1 MRLLGVVQ
9 RMLEGPRC
17 APYTAHRNLTRGG
30 EVLGCSLVSLNF
42 HIEEIKP
49 TFPQSPSAVRA
60 ALEKATFEMGDKEVF
75 MLMRYPVSIGPLNEC
90 DLDEMFRVIRR
101 VRSARPT
108 RFVLL
113 NEILYMANKTLRL
126 VHFTLHRFI

>member
-1 MRLLGVVQ
+1 MFPGF
-9 RMLEGPRC
+9 P
-17 APYTAHRNLTRGG
+17 H
-30 EVLGCSLVSLNF
+30 F
-42 HIEEIKP
+42 HIEEIKQ
-49 TFPQSPSAVRA
+49 TFPRSPSSAVRA

-113 NEILYMANKTLRL
+113 NEILYMANKTLRS
-126 VHFTLHRFI
+126 VHFTLQRFI